1 MPLELDFDNLEK
13 ASNYIHT
20 YALSQGFDIR
30 IQWSANNQT
39 RICWS
44 CYRGGFPETLN
55 ADGTP
60 NTKKRQIPKEK
71 ERRKRGS
78 LKIGCPFRVQCTKN
92 WKTGKMELRILE
104 GRHKHQ
110 METDR
115 GNLPSQ
121 VRRIKSERKAHDSPG
136 TPQTG
141 NAAANAVAQAANL
154 TSTPTPV
161 PSGSGSSLQTGA
173 KGRASAA
180 SKNGTAN
187 RNGTANAQQRN
198 QSQQQQQAQQQQPT
212 DQTSSAN
219 ANLLVNAAAP
229 SAHQQLSLLGT
240 PTPSNG
246 AGPSFDLDLD
256 DVLTASASPAP
267 QIDFQRQMLQ
277 LLGLYDRSDAASR
290 AIMDRELVA
299 MFEGAQARLGDKTGR
314 KKRKMGPNGTVLDPA
329 SSGMAAFGTGTPAIP
344 SQSNGSIAALASSWL
359 DLLIISYL
367 YPGIQFVLPVI
378 ADSAKVEAKRSE
390 DSSTTTARKTPK
402 KNAMSANTR
411 IVTPSSASSTAA
423 SNEIPI
429 VGYAALGLT
438 RALRFVG
445 GLPPCASQ
453 LSSSVV
459 EKDLETTLRKAD
471 TPLALF
477 PEVVT
482 SNNRALLAFNILPQN
497 PPPSI
502 SSIHILTL
510 KYTLPSSTS
519 TSSVYAVPGPTNSL
533 TTHLLHILFLSNP
546 VRGVSIRHSTLSSK
560 DEGEGGWAEKVAGLM
575 SSMARLKRTSIGWE
589 AKREFLQMV
598 VARGKRV

>member
-1 MPLELDFDNLEK
+1 MAEK
-13 ASNYIHT
+13 FSKFRDPGTGIQVFLTPVAASTSSSASGSAGSPGGI
-20 YALSQGFDIR
+20 ALLLTPIFVVLGLIR
-30 IQWSANNQT
+30 ALIGG
-39 RICWS
+39 ICWGL
-44 CYRGGFPETLN
+44 YLATGGAGLLRVVLFMLGFIRLPVDEV
-55 ADGTP
+55 ASGASG
-60 NTKKRQIPKEK
+60 
-71 ERRKRGS
+71 RRS
-78 LKIGCPFRVQCTKN
+78 V
-92 WKTGKMELRILE
+92 
-104 GRHKHQ
+104 
-110 METDR
+110 
-115 GNLPSQ
+115 
-121 VRRIKSERKAHDSPG
+121 
-136 TPQTG
+136 
-141 NAAANAVAQAANL
+141 
-154 TSTPTPV
+154 
-161 PSGSGSSLQTGA
+161 SGSKLRPT
-173 KGRASAA
+173 SAA
-180 SKNGTAN
+180 KRTLGK
-187 RNGTANAQQRN
+187 G
-198 QSQQQQQAQQQQPT
+198 
-212 DQTSSAN
+212 D
-219 ANLLVNAAAP
+219 LV
-229 SAHQQLSLLGT
+229 LS
-240 PTPSNG
+240 NH
-246 AGPSFDLDLD
+246 
-256 DVLTASASPAP
+256 
-267 QIDFQRQMLQ
+267 
-277 LLGLYDRSDAASR
+277 
-290 AIMDRELVA
+290 
-299 MFEGAQARLGDKTGR
+299 
-314 KKRKMGPNGTVLDPA
+314 
-329 SSGMAAFGTGTPAIP
+329 
-344 SQSNGSIAALASSWL
+344 SSWL